1 MRLSLLSILA
11 SCSVVPQMQP
21 APDLEA
27 EIARLDGEIA
37 SLRSEV
43 ALLRAVPVPPAP
55 VAPERIC
62 VPSEL
67 EELLLNSPNPYKS
80 RALLHLSADGEPD
93 GYRLS
98 AIRSTDLLYQL
109 GIRSGDVI
117 QRVNGEPITSIQA
130 STALYQRYLREGAPE
145 HATLDLLRKGQP
157 YRLELQFGSCSR

>member
-43 ALLRAVPVPPAP
+43 ALLRAAPAP

-109 GIRSGDVI
+109 GIRNGDVI

-145 HATLDLLRKGQP
+145 HVTLDLLRKGQP
-157 YRLELQFGSCSR
+157 HRLELQFGSCSM